1 MVGGA
6 VGEGDHDLAAA
17 VSRGFE
23 GLKQRRVFAHRA
35 LEVQAGE
42 HRRTVEGNMEFTI
55 AGRRE
60 IGLGKRQQHGV
71 DGNQSPPL
79 LPGRLYGQR

>member
-1 MVGGA
+1 
-6 VGEGDHDLAAA
+6 
-17 VSRGFE
+17 
-23 GLKQRRVFAHRA
+23 
-35 LEVQAGE
+35 
-42 HRRTVEGNMEFTI
+42 MEFTI